1 MSTEPIELTPMSNK
15 LSKRNF
21 WCFAFGAWGRDFL
34 YNFFTSFLLSFIL
47 FTKHLT
53 TSQFA
58 AVTAIIIVARVFD
71 AFNDPIM
78 GGIIELTKTRW
89 GKFRP
94 YILVGAVTTAI
105 VIVLLFSIPLDG
117 WAFIGL
123 LAVMY
128 LMFSITFTMNDIAY
142 WGMLPAL
149 ARDLNQRNS
158 LMSAT
163 SIIGGVGSGL
173 CAFLVPMLTVERSD
187 LLGGTA
193 SSAYMYIAMIAGL
206 VMIVSQCI
214 TVFGVQD
221 YSLPD
226 NLDKKNK
233 GLGIKKMFSVIK
245 NNDQLLVSVTCLTL
259 YSVGTGVV
267 GGGLSMMYIYFKFGY
282 YGLLVTIF
290 GILSGFFGFLVI
302 LFFPAVVKKIGRTKV
317 ITAGAIITIIGY
329 ALLMVVG
336 LSFDKTEPLTYI
348 NLLGII
354 VDMPLYPEFIAL
366 FLINGLIGFGQNC
379 YYMLMFLNIANCV
392 EYNEWKTGKRE
403 EGVIFALRPF
413 SAKLSSA
420 LTQLLVY
427 IFYVAV
433 GVLAVTNGISDLDQ
447 SASLGTLDLSKGTLY
462 EQVNA
467 LLATVSTAK
476 SKALLCCMC
485 ITPMVF
491 MTIGIILY
499 RKKFILDE
507 KNLARMQKE
516 VLERKAEG
524 VVEGVDCKISQ
535 EEVATAECI
544 EEEVSEQ
551 VERDIAE

>member
-1 MSTEPIELTPMSNK
+1 MNSQPVGITSSSGK

-53 TSQFA
+53 DAQFA
-58 AVTAIIIVARVFD
+58 SVTVIIIVARVFD

-78 GGIIELTKTRW
+78 GGIIELTKTKW

-94 YILVGAVTTAI
+94 YILIGAVTTAV

-123 LAVMY
+123 LATMY
-128 LMFSITFTMNDIAY
+128 LLFSITFTMNDIAY

-173 CAFLVPMLTVERSD
+173 CGFLVPMLTVERSD
-187 LLGGTA
+187 LLGGSA
-193 SSAYMYIAMIAGL
+193 SSAYMYIAMVAAL
-206 VMIVSQCI
+206 FMVVSQCI

-226 NLDKKNK
+226 NIGKHK
-233 GLGIKKMFSVIK
+233 GLGLKEMFTVIK
-245 NNDQLLVSVTCLTL
+245 NNDQLLVSVICLTL
-259 YSVGTGVV
+259 FSVGTGVV

-282 YGLLVTIF
+282 YGMLVTIF
-290 GILSGFFGFLVI
+290 GILSGFFGFLVT

-317 ITAGAIITIIGY
+317 ITAGAIITIVGY
-329 ALLMVVG
+329 ALLLVVG
-336 LSFDKTEPLTYI
+336 LCMKKSEPIAVL
-348 NLLGII
+348 NFLGII
-354 VDMPLYPEFIAL
+354 VDLPIYSEFIAI
-366 FLINGLIGFGQNC
+366 FLINGLIGFGQNS
-379 YYMLMFLNIANCV
+379 YYMLMFLNVANSV

-403 EGVIFALRPF
+403 EGVIFSLRPF

-420 LTQLLVY
+420 LVQLLVY
-427 IFYVAV
+427 IFYVGV
-433 GVLAVTNGISDLDQ
+433 GVLSVTNGISDLDQ
-447 SASLGTLDLSKGTLY
+447 ASSLGTLDLTKGTLY

-467 LLATVSTAK
+467 LLSTVSETK
-476 SKALLCCMC
+476 SNALLCCMC
-485 ITPMVF
+485 ITPIVF
-491 MTIGIILY
+491 VLAGIIIY
-499 RKKFILDE
+499 RKKYVLDE
-507 KNLARMQKE
+507 PTLERMQRE
-516 VLERKAEG
+516 VLERKAAEQTCDQEPEG
-524 VVEGVDCKISQ
+524 VL
-535 EEVATAECI
+535 EE
-544 EEEVSEQ
+544 
-551 VERDIAE
+551 